1 MHVISYVYMNTYAS
15 LGFYLLSELFFVN
28 CQRNISENVL
38 FCYLYDYI
46 IPLMMIFE
54 AAKPKIFTIL

>member
-1 MHVISYVYMNTYAS
+1 MYVISCVYMYTYAR
-15 LGFYLLSELFFVN
+15 LAFDLLSQLFLLNF
-28 CQRNISENVL
+28 QRNISENVL

-46 IPLMMIFE
+46 IPFMMIFE